1 MTPVVPKKLAKKSS
15 TKPPGKEAAKKGT
28 NAPFAKPRKALSV
41 KVKSETWT
49 EERWQEDYLLRK
61 LSTAER
67 RDRWVVEQSR
77 KTTISV
83 AQQKATLSAC
93 ATATAASPW
102 SCSTSAYISGVAAE
116 AAAATPPPE
125 VATAPAGAS
134 AITSAST
141 PASALASASASA
153 LASPMEQPDRA
164 ERDKVVMLDGAA
176 ST

>member
-102 SCSTSAYISGVAAE
+102 SCSTSVADN
-116 AAAATPPPE
+116 
-125 VATAPAGAS
+125 VC
-134 AITSAST
+134 
-141 PASALASASASA
+141 
-153 LASPMEQPDRA
+153 
-164 ERDKVVMLDGAA
+164 
-176 ST
+176 